1 MNDQIEN
8 YELDMNNIPAHIA
21 FIMDGNGRWAKK
33 RMMPRTYGHNEGTKT
48 IRKIALEANRLG
60 VKAMTVYAFSTENFS
75 RPEEEVQFI
84 FKLPKKFFELYL
96 KELIENNVQICM
108 IGHLE
113 KAPKATRDIINAAI
127 ERTKDNTGLKL
138 CFAFIYGSR
147 DEIVCSTKKIAQDVK
162 ENKDEACL
170 KYTQQFDKVSLDT
183 MEVSQEE
190 WDAQILKC
198 DDSFVEAM
206 KLAKKNIEDFHKLQK
221 QNGYLLQKEKG
232 IYLGQRVLPLEA
244 VGIYVPGGRAQY
256 PSSVLMNALPAK
268 IAGVQNVVMVTP
280 PDKNGTI
287 HPNIAYAAKLAGVDK
302 IYKIGGAQAIAALAY
317 GTQTIDRVDKIVG
330 PGNIYVAAAK
340 KLVYGTVDIDM
351 IAGPSEILVV
361 ADEKANA
368 EYVAAD
374 LLSQAEH
381 DPMASAILLTTNE
394 ELLDLV
400 NQELLKQSAVL
411 PKKDIVEQ
419 SLKNYGKAIVCD
431 SIEECISISNEIAPE
446 HLELMIQN
454 PMEHLQEVKNAGSV
468 FLGYYTCESIGDYFG
483 GTNHVLPTSGTAR
496 FSSALSVDS
505 FIKKSSYLY
514 YSKQAIEAYGKYI
527 ETIASEEHLQAHANA
542 AKVRMK

>member
-1 MNDQIEN
+1 MLTRIYKEDK
-8 YELDMNNIPAHIA
+8 DA
-21 FIMDGNGRWAKK
+21 
-33 RMMPRTYGHNEGTKT
+33 
-48 IRKIALEANRLG
+48 
-60 VKAMTVYAFSTENFS
+60 
-75 RPEEEVQFI
+75 
-84 FKLPKKFFELYL
+84 L
-96 KELIENNVQICM
+96 KEYLMSRTQDLSTDVLVTVSN
-108 IGHLE
+108 
-113 KAPKATRDIINAAI
+113 II
-127 ERTKDNTGLKL
+127 
-138 CFAFIYGSR
+138 
-147 DEIVCSTKKIAQDVK
+147 QDVK

-302 IYKIGGAQAIAALAY
+302 I
-317 GTQTIDRVDKIVG
+317 VG

-411 PKKDIVEQ
+411 PKKEIVEQ

-483 GTNHVLPTSGTAR
+483 GTSHVLPTSGTAR

>member
-1 MNDQIEN
+1 MPIDSGNLALKG
-8 YELDMNNIPAHIA
+8 LD
-21 FIMDGNGRWAKK
+21 D
-33 RMMPRTYGHNEGTKT
+33 
-48 IRKIALEANRLG
+48 L
-60 VKAMTVYAFSTENFS
+60 FSTEENRQEEQREQVQQIPIDELHTFTNHPFKVLDDEAMTRTVES
-75 RPEEEVQFI
+75 IAQYGVLAPLIARPRPEGGYEI
-84 FKLPKKFFELYL
+84 
-96 KELIENNVQICM
+96 IS
-108 IGHLE
+108 GH
-113 KAPKATRDIINAAI
+113 R
-127 ERTKDNTGLKL
+127 R
-138 CFAFIYGSR
+138 
-147 DEIVCSTKKIAQDVK
+147 Q
-162 ENKDEACL
+162 
-170 KYTQQFDKVSLDT
+170 
-183 MEVSQEE
+183 
-190 WDAQILKC
+190 
-198 DDSFVEAM
+198 
-206 KLAKKNIEDFHKLQK
+206 
-221 QNGYLLQKEKG
+221 
-232 IYLGQRVLPLEA
+232 
-244 VGIYVPGGRAQY
+244 
-256 PSSVLMNALPAK
+256 
-268 IAGVQNVVMVTP
+268 
-280 PDKNGTI
+280 
-287 HPNIAYAAKLAGVDK
+287 YAAKLAGVDK

-351 IAGPSEILVV
+351 SAGPSEILVV

-411 PKKDIVEQ
+411 PKKEIVEQ

>member
-1 MNDQIEN
+1 M
-8 YELDMNNIPAHIA
+8 
-21 FIMDGNGRWAKK
+21 
-33 RMMPRTYGHNEGTKT
+33 
-48 IRKIALEANRLG
+48 
-60 VKAMTVYAFSTENFS
+60 
-75 RPEEEVQFI
+75 
-84 FKLPKKFFELYL
+84 
-96 KELIENNVQICM
+96 
-108 IGHLE
+108 
-113 KAPKATRDIINAAI
+113 
-127 ERTKDNTGLKL
+127 
-138 CFAFIYGSR
+138 
-147 DEIVCSTKKIAQDVK
+147 
-162 ENKDEACL
+162 
-170 KYTQQFDKVSLDT
+170 
-183 MEVSQEE
+183 
-190 WDAQILKC
+190 
-198 DDSFVEAM
+198 
-206 KLAKKNIEDFHKLQK
+206 
-221 QNGYLLQKEKG
+221 QKEKG

-411 PKKDIVEQ
+411 PKKEIVEQ

-505 FIKKSSYLY
+505 FIKNHLICIIQNKQ
-514 YSKQAIEAYGKYI
+514 SKPMENILKQLPVKNTYK
-527 ETIASEEHLQAHANA
+527 HMPMQL
-542 AKVRMK
+542 K